1 MPASVAAVAIA
12 FSSLV
17 FAVEDPVAVVVRKV
31 EAFSAALQSAQH
43 EKFHLDFGDEARVGW
58 SFLPGERKGLPLA
71 ELNAAQEALLFDVL
85 RALLSAS
92 GFEKIEKIRSLEDV
106 LRALHP
112 NDKSRDKTKYFIALF
127 GAPGA
132 APWGLRWEGHHI
144 SLNWTFAEGKLLSST
159 PQFLGSN
166 PAEVLEGPLKGT
178 RALGAEEDLARALL
192 ALLSEEQRAVC
203 VTSDKAPADILT
215 RMDRE
220 AGIQENTGLRFADM
234 TDAQRGMLIELINV
248 YTSVQLPGVAAE
260 RVQKIKDAGMDEIR
274 FAWMGGLEK
283 GQGHYY
289 RVQGPTFLIEYD
301 NTQNNAN
308 HIHTVWRDFN
318 GDFGRDVL
326 KDHYRAHANP
336 AHPQE
341 HIHN

>member
-1 MPASVAAVAIA
+1 MCTSMAAAVFA
-12 FSSLV
+12 FATL
-17 FAVEDPVAVVVRKV
+17 FLRAEDPIGTITQKLG
-31 EAFSAALQSAQH
+31 AFSAAMDSVQT
-43 EKFHLDFGDEARVGW
+43 EKFHIAFGDESRMGW

-71 ELNAAQEALLFDVL
+71 EMNAAQESLLFDVL

-92 GFEKIEKIRSLEDV
+92 GFEKIETIRSLEDV
-106 LRALHP
+106 LRALNP
-112 NDKSRDKTKYFIALF
+112 KDTSRDKTKYYIALF
-127 GAPGA
+127 GAPGD

-144 SLNWTFAEGKLLSST
+144 SLNWTFAAGKLISST

-166 PAEVLEGPLKGT
+166 PAEVREGPLKGT
-178 RALGAEEDLARALL
+178 RALAGEEDIARALL
-192 ALLSEEQRAVC
+192 GSLSAEQRTAC

-220 AGIQENTGLRFADM
+220 AAIQENTGLRFADM
-234 TDAQRGMLIELINV
+234 NEAQRGLLIDLINV
-248 YTSVQLPGVAAE
+248 YTSVQLPDVAAE
-260 RVQKIKDAGMDEIR
+260 RVRKIRQAGMEEIR

-336 AHPQE
+336 AHPTE
-341 HIHN
+341 HIHD